1 MIIITNIFKFPKAHV
16 NLVEQKFHGFIA
28 GNGLVAFKLGKIGAR
43 NPISANLLL
52 GDFLCFSNHLVNCA
66 NILTHRRLLVLNMK
80 CENSGHFVNAF
91 SSYYI
96 IRINKDKEMKI
107 YKKI

>member
-1 MIIITNIFKFPKAHV
+1 MSRIGKLPISIP
-16 NLVEQKFHGFIA
+16 A
-28 GNGLVAFKLGKIGAR
+28 GVTVTLKNGLVAFKLGKIGAR

-52 GDFLCFSNHLVNCA
+52 GDFLCFSNRLVNRA
-66 NILTHRRLLVLNMK
+66 NIPTHRRLLVLNMK

-96 IRINKDKEMKI
+96 I
-107 YKKI
+107 